1 MKSALAVLG
10 ILFALSQE
18 RPLAAVIHDSDRR
31 ATEQKTPPATI
42 AVAPG
47 GDVQRAVNTAKCGDT
62 VVLTAGAR
70 YVLGELTLPA
80 KTCPVTLTSS
90 ATLPERRIESADA
103 PLLPILAS
111 GNNGHVINGTK
122 AAHWRLIGL
131 QLEAAANGAG
141 EVVTLQDANDIVMDR
156 LLIVGGP
163 NGQKRAIRG
172 NGTNITLTRSRIAN
186 IWAAGQDSQAFC
198 AWDGAGPYTLSDNYL
213 EAASENVMFGGSDS
227 RSAERIPADILVE
240 GNLFTKRLEWKPVPP
255 ATVSG
260 KAVKNLFELKAAR
273 RVIVRKNT
281 FERSWTDAQTGYAI
295 SFKSVNQGGTAP
307 WSVTED
313 VLFENNVVRDVANG
327 FNIQGVAS
335 DQPGGRTTRITIRGN
350 DVQTAGVAVQITG
363 GPGAVTIDRTT
374 FVNGST
380 FLQLGGSPIASL
392 TVTNTLANH
401 NAYGVKGDGT
411 AIGTPSLGKFAPGY
425 VWKQNVLLGGAG
437 KGSYP
442 AETWFDTAAVP
453 AGVSVGR

>member
-10 ILFALSQE
+10 ILFAVSQQ
-18 RPLAAVIHDSDRR
+18 RAFSAVIHHVDGLSPD
-31 ATEQKTPPATI
+31 QKTRAATI
-42 AVAPG
+42 SVPPG

-70 YVLGELTLPA
+70 YVVGELTLPA
-80 KTCPVTLTSS
+80 KPCAVTLTSS
-90 ATLPERRIESADA
+90 LALPERRIESADA

-122 AAHWRLIGL
+122 AAHWRLVGL
-131 QLEAAANGAG
+131 QIEATANGAG
-141 EVVTLQDANDIVMDR
+141 EVVTLQDADDIVMDR

-172 NGTNITLTRSRIAN
+172 NGTNITLTRSHVAN
-186 IWAAGQDSQAFC
+186 IWAGGQDSQAFC
-198 AWDGAGPYTLSDNYL
+198 AWDGAGPYTITDNYL

-260 KAVKNLFELKAAR
+260 KVVKNLFELKAAR
-273 RVIVRKNT
+273 RVVVRKNT

-411 AIGTPSLGKFAPGY
+411 GIGTASLAKFAPGY

-442 AETWFDTAAVP
+442 AETWFDAGAVP
-453 AGVSVGR
+453 AGISVGR